1 VSPEAGFGYIAPC
14 CRVTTQEF
22 PRRGVEGIAVAMTA
36 DVRPACSLTP
46 VPTASEVPT
55 RHPSLSI
62 TTRAAA
68 PFGLAMLPA
77 MEHRFF
83 GTLTIV
89 VVAGVTLLLAF
100 YGMQAM
106 FYLILSFVV
115 DD

>member
-1 VSPEAGFGYIAPC
+1 
-14 CRVTTQEF
+14 
-22 PRRGVEGIAVAMTA
+22 
-36 DVRPACSLTP
+36 
-46 VPTASEVPT
+46 
-55 RHPSLSI
+55 
-62 TTRAAA
+62 
-68 PFGLAMLPA
+68 

-83 GTLTIV
+83 GSLTIV